1 MKVMNLIHRCS
12 AGLVLFMSLFLSQV
26 AFAQLVDDF
35 SDGDFT
41 SNPQWTGTTENFTVN
56 IGRLQL
62 SDTAPLAT
70 QSYLATANNITSLA
84 NKEWRIWVNQAFSGS
99 DANNTRI
106 YLTASGEP
114 QAFTGNNSAGV
125 MGYYIKMG
133 ESGSA
138 DVIRVYRDNGTS
150 TTLIASGTTTIAN
163 AFSAGIKVIRDADG
177 QWTLAGD
184 FVGNGNYITE
194 ATFTEGT
201 FNNAT
206 HFAIVC
212 TYTSSNASNFSFD
225 NVYVGDVEVDTTA
238 PALVSAQVTGNNAL
252 DVLFNEP
259 LNATSAQ
266 TIANYNVN
274 NGMGA
279 AATATLDGSNTALVH
294 LTFANSFTPNIN
306 YTLTVQN
313 VEDVNGNAISAQQ
326 QSFVYYQLGTA
337 THRDVVLNE
346 LLADPSPVVGLPEA
360 EFVELFNTHST
371 LSFDLAGWEFVNT
384 NTVKVLPSHILTPG
398 SYVILC
404 DANNV
409 SQFGSFGH
417 VIGIPSFTALTN
429 STDSLTLKSPSGEII
444 DVVVYQDSWFATTA
458 KRDGGWTLELINP
471 HLPCQSSNNWRESG
485 AAQGGTPGAIN
496 SVFDDTPDTT
506 APTVLSVSATDAQ
519 TLVVMFSESV
529 VATSTTIP
537 DWDVMPF
544 NSVSDAAWNA
554 NFTSVTLILA
564 QEMVAPNTYTLV
576 VSGMSDCSGNEMI
589 PSEHQFA
596 MGFAPEQGDV
606 LINEIMADPD
616 PAVLMPAAEYIEL
629 INTTDKLLD
638 ISALRLNNGIFI
650 GQVLLQPDSFIVV
663 AHINNQSMFASIP
676 NVAFMNS
683 FPSLTNSGMLIQLK
697 TAAGEVW
704 DAVQYSDE
712 WYRDDAK
719 KNGGWSLELVNPFAP
734 CSGAYNWRASQST
747 MGGTAGTRNSVF
759 DDSPDESTPAFQYLL
774 LAGTQGIQFFY
785 NKPLGFDFMENIK
798 LTVNGTL
805 QTGLNMQLS
814 GPENNAVL
822 IGYTNLQPGQIY
834 TYSLEGVT
842 DCWGNVASIVHGTFG
857 LPETPEAG
865 DIIINEVLHNP
876 YDGGSDFVELYNR
889 SSKVISLN
897 NWKIADASSGS
908 MNNPKNIALVDY
920 IMMPGEYLVLTRKP
934 DAVKQFYSSAVPT
947 RFWTVSDLPDYS
959 SSDEVFL
966 LFSNLLTVSD
976 HLSYNSDMH
985 YPLLNSTKG
994 ISLERISFYRAS
1006 DDVTNWHSAASSVGY
1021 ATPGYRNSQSQSA
1034 MNAGTD
1040 FTVSPEIFSP
1050 DNDGYNDVVS
1060 FTYTLDKEGY
1070 TGNIKIFDSEGR
1082 PVRHLMKS
1090 DLLGTEG
1097 TISWDGFTDER
1108 QKASVGIYIVF
1119 FEAFTP
1125 DGNIVNHKK
1134 SCVLAHSLN

>member
-1 MKVMNLIHRCS
+1 MNLIHRCS
-12 AGLVLFMSLFLSQV
+12 AGLVLLISSLLSHA

-35 SDGDFT
+35 SDGDYT
-41 SNPQWTGTTENFTVN
+41 SNPEWSGTTENFIVN
-56 IGRLQL
+56 NGRLQL
-62 SDTAPLAT
+62 NDTAPLAT
-70 QSYLATANNITSLA
+70 QSYLAVANNMTTLA
-84 NKEWRIWVNQAFSGS
+84 GKEWRIWVNQAFSGS

-106 YLTASGEP
+106 YLTANGHP

-125 MGYYIKMG
+125 MGYYLKMG
-133 ESGSA
+133 ESSSA
-138 DVIRVYRDNGTS
+138 DVIRFYRDNGTS
-150 TTLIASGTTTIAN
+150 TTLIASGTTSVAN
-163 AFSAGIKVIRDADG
+163 AFSTSIKVTRDTDG
-177 QWTLAGD
+177 QWTLACD
-184 FVGNGNYITE
+184 FSGNGNYITE

-201 FNNAT
+201 FNNAS
-206 HFAIVC
+206 HFVIVC

-225 NVYVGDVEVDTTA
+225 NIYVGDIEEDTTA
-238 PALVSAQVTGNNAL
+238 PVVIAVQATGSNAL
-252 DVLFNEP
+252 DVHFNEP
-259 LNATSAQ
+259 LNEASAQ
-266 TIANYNVN
+266 TLANYNVN
-274 NGMGA
+274 EGMGVP
-279 AATATLDGSNTALVH
+279 ATATLDGSNSSLVH
-294 LTFANSFTPNIN
+294 LTFASVFTPNVN

-313 VEDVNGNAISAQQ
+313 VEDMNGNAMNQQ
-326 QSFVYYQLGTA
+326 QLPFVYYQLGSA
-337 THRDVVLNE
+337 THRDVVFNE
-346 LLADPSPVVGLPEA
+346 ILADPTPVVGLPEA
-360 EFVELFNTHST
+360 EFVELFNAHAT

-404 DANNV
+404 DAGNA
-409 SQFGSFGH
+409 SLFSAYGD
-417 VIGIPSFTALTN
+417 VIGIPSFTALAN
-429 STDSLTLKSPSGEII
+429 ATDSLTLKSPAGEII
-444 DVVVYQDSWFATTA
+444 DVVVYRDTWFDTPS
-458 KRDGGWTLELINP
+458 KRDGGWTLELVNP
-471 HLPCQSSNNWRESG
+471 YLPCQSSNNWREST

-506 APTVLSVSATDAQ
+506 APTVVSVTASDSQ
-519 TLVVMFSESV
+519 TLVVTFSESV
-529 VATSTTIP
+529 VANSSTIP
-537 DWDVMPF
+537 DWQVLPF
-544 NSVSDAAWNA
+544 NSITDAEWNA
-554 NFTSVTLILA
+554 AFTSVTLILA
-564 QEMVAPNTYTLV
+564 LPMVAPNTYTLI

-596 MGFAPEQGDV
+596 MGFIPEAGDV
-606 LINEIMADPD
+606 RINEIMADPE
-616 PAVLMPAAEYIEL
+616 PVVLMPAAEYIEL

-638 ISALRLNNGIFI
+638 ITSLRLNNGAFI

-663 AHINNQSMFASIP
+663 AHINSEALFASIP

-697 TAAGEVW
+697 TSAGEVL

-719 KNGGWSLELVNPFAP
+719 KNGGWSLEMVNPYAP
-734 CSGAYNWRASQST
+734 CSGAYNWRASQNP
-747 MGGTAGTRNSVF
+747 MGGTAGMRNSVF
-759 DDSPDESTPAFQYLL
+759 DDTPDDSTPAFQHLV
-774 LAGTQGIQFFY
+774 LAGAQGIQFFY
-785 NKPLGFDFMENIK
+785 NKPLGYEFLENIK
-798 LTVNGTL
+798 FTVNGTL
-805 QTGLNMQLS
+805 QTGLNIQLT

-822 IGYTNLQPGQIY
+822 IGYTNLQPGQLY

-842 DCWGNVASIVHGTFG
+842 DCWGNVAGIVHGTFG

-876 YDGGSDFVELYNR
+876 FEGGSDFVELYNR
-889 SSKVISLN
+889 SGKIISLN

-920 IMMPGEYLVLTRKP
+920 ILMPGEYLVLTRRTE
-934 DAVKQFYSSAVPT
+934 AVMQFYSAAVPS
-947 RFWTVSDLPDYS
+947 RFWTVSDLPDFS
-959 SSDEVFL
+959 ANDEVFL
-966 LFSNLLTVSD
+966 LFGNQLTVSD
-976 HLSYNSDMH
+976 HLRYNSDMH

-994 ISLERISFYRAS
+994 ISLERISFYRAT
-1006 DDVTNWHSAASSVGY
+1006 DDATNWHSASSSVGF
-1021 ATPGYRNSQSQSA
+1021 ATPGYRNSQSQHV

-1040 FTVSPEIFSP
+1040 FSVVPEIFSP

-1060 FTYTLDKEGY
+1060 FTYVLDKEGY

-1090 DLLGTEG
+1090 ELLGREG

-1108 QKASVGIYIVF
+1108 QKASVGIYVVF

-1125 DGNIVNHKK
+1125 DGNLVHHKK